1 MNGRYC
7 RRSGILATPGGVLT
21 PPCCIPSVSVGVSKL
36 PWRGRATTFLISYS
50 CLGIPLAAGGQVI
63 PPSPDFQ
70 VFRQVILSFEHSC
83 NARCVVTVRYTY
95 CFPGIR
101 KVPDGLVTPRY
112 SYIARWGSEASLKLS
127 SGIPTCIPVSG
138 QVFLQRQ
145 VWVVTP
151 RFRAFL

>member
-1 MNGRYC
+1 MLLQN
-7 RRSGILATPGGVLT
+7 LATPGGVLT
-21 PPCCIPSVSVGVSKL
+21 PPCCIPSVSVGVSKAPIARSSNDLHDFLQL
-36 PWRGRATTFLISYS
+36 PGYS
-50 CLGIPLAAGGQVI
+50 SSCRWASHT
-63 PPSPDFQ
+63 PSPDFQ

-101 KVPDGLVTPRY
+101 KAPDGLVTPRY

-145 VWVVTP
+145 VWVVTS
-151 RFRAFL
+151 RSSERGGVAA

>member
-1 MNGRYC
+1 MF
-7 RRSGILATPGGVLT
+7 L
-21 PPCCIPSVSVGVSKL
+21 KL
-36 PWRGRATTFLISYS
+36 PWQGRATTFLISYS
-50 CLGIPLAAGGQVI
+50 CLGIPPAAGGQVI

-101 KVPDGLVTPRY
+101 KAPDGLVTPRY

-127 SGIPTCIPVSG
+127 SGLPSCILVPG

-151 RFRAFL
+151 RSSERGGVAAYRCSTRWRCDTLLS

>member
-1 MNGRYC
+1 M
-7 RRSGILATPGGVLT
+7 T
-21 PPCCIPSVSVGVSKL
+21 PPCCIPSVSVGVSKAPIARSSNDLLDFLQL
-36 PWRGRATTFLISYS
+36 PRNS
-50 CLGIPLAAGGQVI
+50 LAAGGQVI

-83 NARCVVTVRYTY
+83 NARWVVTVRYTY

-101 KVPDGLVTPRY
+101 KAPDGLVTPRY
-112 SYIARWGSEASLKLS
+112 SYIARWGIEASLKLS
-127 SGIPTCIPVSG
+127 SGLPTCILVPG

-151 RFRAFL
+151 RSSERGGVAA